1 MIARLAI
8 IQRYNA
14 NYYYTIQTLT
24 DVYSM
29 NEPYTEF
36 SASLFIVS
44 FEFAGFSR
52 HSLRLYP
59 FSPKQKNPT
68 VLFSLPV
75 LDIRQSYLFLIWRAR
90 SQEMLY
96 GMKSRVTHL
105 QHLYRCGRGI
115 LPWCLASSMTIVS
128 DARLVSLWSDFLCLR
143 HLCSDRPFC
152 SPFHGLILWAD
163 SFEYVLSF
171 NFAVQPKKFVV
182 KVSPYEMDNY
192 VYCITLA
199 WLLWRFAFD
208 AVMASKGFA
217 TKH

>member
-1 MIARLAI
+1 MKL
-8 IQRYNA
+8 RYFRIRA
-14 NYYYTIQTLT
+14 WFVKLE
-24 DVYSM
+24 YS
-29 NEPYTEF
+29 YG
-36 SASLFIVS
+36 I
-44 FEFAGFSR
+44 
-52 HSLRLYP
+52 
-59 FSPKQKNPT
+59 PT

-75 LDIRQSYLFLIWRAR
+75 LDIRQSYLFYFGEQEVRSCRPVWRA
-90 SQEMLY
+90 SAFILDD
-96 GMKSRVTHL
+96 TNAHL

-115 LPWCLASSMTIVS
+115 LPWCFASCTQGMTIVS
-128 DARLVSLWSDFLCLR
+128 DSRLVSLWSDFLCLR